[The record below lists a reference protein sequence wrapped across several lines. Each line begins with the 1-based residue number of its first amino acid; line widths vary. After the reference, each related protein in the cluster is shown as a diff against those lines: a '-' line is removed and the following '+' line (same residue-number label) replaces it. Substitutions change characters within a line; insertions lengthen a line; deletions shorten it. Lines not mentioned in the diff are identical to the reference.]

1 MAVWIALAR
10 HLGLATLSGVVAGIL
25 VGGVLGRIAMR
36 ISGFA
41 AGPAL
46 AGVSTASGE
55 RVGEITFGGSL
66 AVLIFVG
73 LPFGVVGGI
82 LYAIVEPWLRR
93 ARPSHG
99 LAFGAALL
107 LATGSFVLDPSNFD
121 FTRFGPPLLNVAMF
135 AALFVIF
142 GVTIAWLFDA
152 LGAMREGSGRAARV
166 TDILAWLSL
175 VPAVIAVML
184 FLGGVAGL
192 DPLLAILIVGV
203 LLIPAIVRWRG
214 LPRAIGYASLAGVVL
229 IGAARTL
236 SGLPSLLRGF

>member
-1 MAVWIALAR
+1 MAVWTALAR
-10 HLGLATLSGVVAGIL
+10 HVGLAALSGVVAGVL

-46 AGVSTASGE
+46 AGVSTANGE

-66 AVLIFVG
+66 ALLIFVG

-93 ARPSHG
+93 ARPWHG
-99 LAFGAALL
+99 LAYGAALL
-107 LATGSFVLDPSNFD
+107 LGTGSLVLDPSNFD

-142 GVTIAWLFDA
+142 GVTVAWLFDA
-152 LGAMREGSGRAARV
+152 LGALRAGDSRAARV
-166 TDILAWLSL
+166 VEILAWVSL
-175 VPAVIAVML
+175 VPTVIVVML
-184 FLGGVAGL
+184 FVGGAAGL
-192 DPLLAILIVGV
+192 DPFLAILIAAV
-203 LLIPAIVRWRG
+203 LLVPAIVRWRG
-214 LPRAIGYASLAGVVL
+214 LPRAVGYASLAGMVL
-229 IGAARTL
+229 LGAARTL
-236 SGLPSLLRGF
+236 SGLPGLLRGF

>member
-1 MAVWIALAR
+1 MTAWIAPAR
-10 HLGLATLSGVVAGIL
+10 HLGLAALSGVVAGIL

-46 AGVSTASGE
+46 VGVSTANGE

-66 AVLIFVG
+66 AVVIFVG

-93 ARPSHG
+93 ARPWHG
-99 LAFGAALL
+99 LAYGVGLL
-107 LATGSFVLDPSNFD
+107 LAIGFIVLDPSNFD

-142 GVTIAWLFDA
+142 GVTIAWLFDTLRA
-152 LGAMREGSGRAARV
+152 LRDRNGPAARV
-166 TDILAWLSL
+166 VDILAWLSL
-175 VPAVIAVML
+175 VPAVLVVVL
-184 FLGGVAGL
+184 LLGGAAGL
-192 DPLLAILIVGV
+192 EPPLSILIVAV
-203 LLIPAIVRWRG
+203 LLVPAIVRWRG
-214 LPRAIGYASLAGVVL
+214 LPQAIGYASLAGML
-229 IGAARTL
+229 LLGAARTL
-236 SGLPSLLRGF
+236 SGLPELVRGF